1 MSKLCSM
8 TPLQQIEKMS
18 KKHVKRNAYMI
29 CVIHRS
35 LNAALTDYK
44 TRMCEGH
51 EVNLEKS
58 IVVLPHG

>member
-1 MSKLCSM
+1 M
-8 TPLQQIEKMS
+8 
-18 KKHVKRNAYMI
+18 KKRTVKRNAFII
-29 CVIHRS
+29 CVVHRS

-44 TRMCEGH
+44 KRMCEGQ